1 MTLTTGLRP
10 HRFYGWT
17 TLMGVMAAY
26 AGLCGDITYAY
37 GLFLPAMS
45 ETFHWSRSALS
56 GPYVLFFIIGGL
68 LGPVA
73 GLTIA
78 RFGPRKN
85 IIGFNLVAA
94 LGLLGLSQVNAI
106 WHVYLFFGI
115 MAGLGIAFG
124 EFIPITTVI
133 NNWFVR
139 RRSMA
144 MGLFLA
150 SGGVGG
156 FVFPPLISKLITGF
170 GWRWAWV
177 YLAGQHLLLTVILGG
192 FLIRNRPEDMGQH
205 PDGSPEAIGQ
215 NLINQPVHRSSVYQ
229 TAFDWTA
236 GEAMRTPALWMIMA
250 LFSIILFVTNMLT
263 THQVAYL
270 QDLNYS
276 PLLSATALGL
286 MLGMS
291 IIGRL
296 ACGFLGMKFEGR
308 HLAIFFLTGMGLGVM
323 ALIQARGIFFV
334 YLYSIFTGIGF
345 GGMIVLMPNLIGAYF
360 GRSHYSSIIGWTAP
374 VVTLISAGSP
384 TLAGFLHDA
393 SGSYLVPFSISSV
406 LVFVGIIL
414 AVLLRP
420 PSYPAADR

>member
-1 MTLTTGLRP
+1 MSTTTGLKP
-10 HRFYGWT
+10 PSFYGWT
-17 TLMGVMAAY
+17 TLIGVMAAY

-45 ETFHWSRSALS
+45 ETFHWSRSLLS
-56 GPYVLFFIIGGL
+56 GPYVLFFIISGL

-73 GLTIA
+73 GLTIS

-85 IIGFNLVAA
+85 IIGFNIVAV
-94 LGLLGLSQVNAI
+94 LGLLGLSQVQAI
-106 WHVYLFFGI
+106 WHLYLFFGI

-133 NNWFVR
+133 NNWFIR

-177 YLAGQHLLLTVILGG
+177 YLAGQHLLLTVIVGG
-192 FLIRNRPEDMGQH
+192 ILIRNRPEDMGQL
-205 PDGSPEAIGQ
+205 PDGTPETLDQ
-215 NLINQPVHRSSVYQ
+215 NLKDQPVHPVYQ
-229 TAFDWTA
+229 TAFDWTV
-236 GEAMRTPALWMIMA
+236 GSAMRTPALWMIMA

-270 QDLNYS
+270 QDLNFS

-286 MLGMS
+286 MLGTS

-308 HLAIFFLTGMGLGVM
+308 HLAIFFLTSMGLGIM
-323 ALIQARGIFFV
+323 ALIRARGIFFI
-334 YLYSIFTGIGF
+334 YLYSILTGIGF
-345 GGMIVLMPNLIGAYF
+345 GGMIVLMPNLLGAYF
-360 GRSHYSSIIGWTAP
+360 GRSHYSRIVGWTAP

-384 TLAGFLHDA
+384 TLAGFLFDA
-393 SGSYLVPFSISSV
+393 TGSYFLPFSIAVGFVFLGIV
-406 LVFVGIIL
+406 LT
-414 AVLLRP
+414 VLLRP
-420 PSYPAADR
+420 PIGPEVDR

>member
-1 MTLTTGLRP
+1 MTTTTGFKP
-10 HRFYGWT
+10 PPFYGWT
-17 TLMGVMAAY
+17 TLIGVMAAY

-68 LGPVA
+68 LGPAA
-73 GLTIA
+73 GMAIA

-85 IIGFNLVAA
+85 IISFNLIAA
-94 LGLLGLSQVNAI
+94 FGLLGLSQVNTI

-133 NNWFVR
+133 NNWFIR

-192 FLIRNRPEDMGQH
+192 ILIRNRPEDLGQH
-205 PDGSPEAIGQ
+205 PDGTPETLEQ
-215 NLINQPVHRSSVYQ
+215 NLKDQPVHRRPVYQ
-229 TAFDWTA
+229 TPVDWTV
-236 GEAMRTPALWMIMA
+236 GEAMRTPALWLIMA
-250 LFSIILFVTNMLT
+250 LFSILLFATNMLT

-270 QDLNYS
+270 QDLNFS
-276 PLLSATALGL
+276 PLLSASALGL

-291 IIGRL
+291 VIGRL

-308 HLAIFFLTGMGLGVM
+308 HLAIFFLTGMVLGIM
-323 ALIQARGIFFV
+323 ALIQARGVFFI
-334 YLYSIFTGIGF
+334 YLYSVLTGIGF
-345 GGMIVLMPNLIGAYF
+345 GGMIVLMPNLLGAYF
-360 GRSHYSSIIGWTAP
+360 GRRHYSRIVGWTAP

-384 TLAGFLHDA
+384 TLAGFLFDA
-393 SGSYLVPFSISSV
+393 TGSYFLPFSIAVGFVSLGIV
-406 LVFVGIIL
+406 LTI
-414 AVLLRP
+414 LLRP
-420 PSYPAADR
+420 PRFPVISR

>member
-1 MTLTTGLRP
+1 MNGLKP
-10 HRFYGWT
+10 SPFYGWT
-17 TLMGVMAAY
+17 TLIGVMVAY

-45 ETFHWSRSALS
+45 HTFHWSRSVLS

-73 GLTIA
+73 GLTIS

-94 LGLLGLSQVNAI
+94 LGLLGLSQVQAI
-106 WHVYLFFGI
+106 WHIYLFFGI

-133 NNWFVR
+133 NNWFIR

-156 FVFPPLISKLITGF
+156 FVFPPIISKLITGF

-192 FLIRNRPEDMGQH
+192 ILIRNRPEDMGQH
-205 PDGSPEAIGQ
+205 PDGVLETFDQ
-215 NLINQPVHRSSVYQ
+215 NLKDQLHLNPVYQ
-229 TAFDWTA
+229 TAIDWTV

-250 LFSIILFVTNMLT
+250 LFSIILFVSNMLT

-270 QDLNYS
+270 LDLNFS
-276 PLLSATALGL
+276 PLLSATALGV
-286 MLGMS
+286 MLGTS

-296 ACGFLGMKFEGR
+296 ACGFLGMKIEGR
-308 HLAIFFLTGMGLGVM
+308 HLAIFFLTSLGLGIM
-323 ALIQARGIFFV
+323 ALIQARGIFFI
-334 YLYSIFTGIGF
+334 YLYSILTGIGF
-345 GGMIVLMPNLIGAYF
+345 GGMIVLMPNLLGAYF
-360 GRSHYSSIIGWTAP
+360 GRSHYSKIIGWTAP
-374 VVTLISAGSP
+374 GVTLISAGSP
-384 TLAGFLHDA
+384 TLAGFLFDTT
-393 SGSYLVPFSISSV
+393 GSYFLPFSIAVGFVCLGIV
-406 LVFVGIIL
+406 LT
-414 AVLLRP
+414 VLLRP
-420 PSYPAADR
+420 PKFPEVRR

>member
-1 MTLTTGLRP
+1 MTLITGLRSQ
-10 HRFYGWT
+10 RFYGWF
-17 TLMGVMAAY
+17 TLIGVMTAY

-45 ETFHWSRSALS
+45 ETFHWSRSTLS
-56 GPYVLFFIIGGL
+56 GPYVLFFITGGL
-68 LGPVA
+68 LGPAA
-73 GLTIA
+73 GWTVA
-78 RFGPRKN
+78 RFGPRRN
-85 IIGFNLVAA
+85 IIVFNLIAA
-94 LGLLGLSQVNAI
+94 LGLLGLSQVKAI
-106 WHVYLFFGI
+106 WHVYLFFGV

-133 NNWFVR
+133 NHWFVR

-156 FVFPPLISKLITGF
+156 FVFPPLISKLISGF

-177 YLAGQHLLLTVILGG
+177 YLAVQHLLLTVILGG
-192 FLIRNRPEDMGQH
+192 MLIRNRPEDLGQQ
-205 PDGSPEAIGQ
+205 PDGIPETDGQ
-215 NLINQPVHRSSVYQ
+215 ASLEQPVVRSPVYQ
-229 TAFDWTA
+229 TKFDWTA
-236 GEAMRTPALWMIMA
+236 GEAMRTPALWMIMT

-270 QDLNYS
+270 QDLKFS
-276 PLLSATALGL
+276 PLLSATGLGL

-308 HLAIFFLTGMGLGVM
+308 YLAVFFLTAMELGIV
-323 ALIQARGIFFV
+323 ALMQAGGIFFI
-334 YLYSIFTGIGF
+334 YLYSILTGIGF

-360 GRSHYSSIIGWTAP
+360 GRTHYARIIGWTAP
-374 VVTLISAGSP
+374 IVTLISAGSP
-384 TLAGFLHDA
+384 TLAGFIYDTT
-393 SGSYLVPFSISSV
+393 GSYILPFSIAAA
-406 LVFVGIIL
+406 FVVVGVIL
-414 AVLLRP
+414 ATLLRP
-420 PSYPAADR
+420 PRYPLSD

>member
-1 MTLTTGLRP
+1 MTATTGLRP
-10 HRFYGWT
+10 KRFYGWT
-17 TLMGVMAAY
+17 TLIGLMVAY

-56 GPYVLFFIIGGL
+56 GPYVLFFVIGGL

-73 GLTIA
+73 GMTIA

-85 IIGFNLVAA
+85 IIGFNLIAA
-94 LGLLGLSQVNAI
+94 LGLLGLSQTDAL
-106 WHVYLFFGI
+106 WQVYLFFGA

-133 NNWFVR
+133 NHWFIR

-156 FVFPPLISKLITGF
+156 FVFPPLISTLISDL
-170 GWRWAWV
+170 GWRWAWG
-177 YLAGQHLLLTVILGG
+177 YLAGQHLFLTVILGG
-192 FLIRNRPEDMGQH
+192 ILIRNRPEDMGQY
-205 PDGSPEAIGQ
+205 PDGIPETPGTPA
-215 NLINQPVHRSSVYQ
+215 LNQRVQRRPVYQ
-229 TAFDWTA
+229 TAVDWTA
-236 GEAMRTPALWMIMA
+236 GEAMRTPSLWMIMA

-270 QDLNYS
+270 QDLNFS
-276 PLLSATALGL
+276 PLVSATALGL

-296 ACGFLGMKFEGR
+296 ACGFLGMRFEGR
-308 HLAIFFLTGMGLGVM
+308 HLAVFFLTGMGLGIM
-323 ALIQARGIFFV
+323 ALILARGIFFIH
-334 YLYSIFTGIGF
+334 LYSILTGIGF
-345 GGMIVLMPNLIGAYF
+345 GGMIVLMPNLLGAYF
-360 GRSHYSSIIGWTAP
+360 GRTHYSRIVGWTAP
-374 VVTLISAGSP
+374 VVTLVSAGSP
-384 TLAGFLHDA
+384 TLAGFFYDVTGNYFL
-393 SGSYLVPFSISSV
+393 PFSITLAFV
-406 LVFVGIIL
+406 LVGIVL
-414 AVLLRP
+414 AVRLRP
-420 PSYPAADR
+420 PEFPAAAR